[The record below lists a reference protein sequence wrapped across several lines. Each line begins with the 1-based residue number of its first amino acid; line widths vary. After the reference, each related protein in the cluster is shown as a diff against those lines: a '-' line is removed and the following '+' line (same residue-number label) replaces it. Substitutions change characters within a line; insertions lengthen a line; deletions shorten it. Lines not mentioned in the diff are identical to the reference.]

1 MGFQQGLSGL
11 NAAAKNLDAIG
22 NNVANAGTV
31 GFKSSQAQFADV
43 YAASLSGGG
52 AGQIGLGTKTAN
64 VAQQFTQGNISATNN
79 PLDVAING
87 GGFFRLDTNGSIS
100 YSRNGQFQRNKDG
113 FIVSSTGAKV
123 TGYGVDPSSGA
134 IVATNPAPV
143 SLPTSDL
150 SPQETGGSA
159 SAAGA
164 KMAVNLDSRE
174 ALPVTATF
182 NPLDPT
188 SYNRS
193 SPITVYDT
201 LGNPHVL
208 SMYFTKT
215 ATAGTWNLNANVDGT
230 GLNVPA
236 AAAVVNANTL
246 AVGTGGS
253 AGISAAVTAIQAA
266 GTGWTVGM
274 AAYDN
279 ATTAATA
286 AAAATAALPAVTTA
300 QINAAVT
307 AAQASSAAALAMARS
322 AVSSAMTQV
331 TTAAASVIADTT
343 PASGAQAA
351 LANAA
356 SLSATAAS
364 AALAAMSTPPT
375 AAEIATAAAAA
386 AAASTAATAM
396 DTTGLLAATTT
407 AVNFA
412 KAQASAASL
421 AITAAQAAQA
431 AATLTTVPG
440 ATLSTTQL
448 VFNTSGQLLTT
459 MPLSIS
465 LDLAGVSTA
474 LGTANSAATPLAF
487 NLDFTGTSQY
497 GSVFGVNALS
507 QDGFSSGR
515 LNGFNIGSDGVV
527 QGRYSNGQS
536 RSLGQIVLANFT
548 NPNGLKPLG
557 NNQWA
562 ETPDS
567 NQPLIGTPGSG
578 SLGVMQSA
586 SVEESNVDL
595 TAELVNMIT
604 AQRLYQANAQT
615 IKTQDSIMQTI
626 VNLR

>member
-31 GFKSSQAQFADV
+31 GFKSSQVQFADV

-52 AGQIGLGTKTAN
+52 AGQIGLGTKTAS
-64 VAQQFTQGNISATNN
+64 VSQQFTQGNISATNN

-100 YSRNGQFQRNKDG
+100 YSRNGQFQLNKDG

-123 TGYGVDPSSGA
+123 TGYGVNASSGA

-150 SPQETGGSA
+150 PPQATGGSA

-193 SPITVYDT
+193 TPITVYDS

-208 SMYFTKT
+208 SMYFTKA

-230 GLNVPA
+230 ALNVPA
-236 AAAVVNANTL
+236 NYAAVSTNTAAL
-246 AVGTGGS
+246 GTGGAVGVNTR
-253 AGISAAVTAIQAA
+253 AGAVQAA
-266 GTGWTVGM
+266 W
-274 AAYDN
+274 AAGSAPYV
-279 ATTAATA
+279 AATNV
-286 AAAATAALPAVTTA
+286 L
-300 QINAAVT
+300 N
-307 AAQASSAAALAMARS
+307 
-322 AVSSAMTQV
+322 
-331 TTAAASVIADTT
+331 
-343 PASGAQAA
+343 
-351 LANAA
+351 
-356 SLSATAAS
+356 
-364 AALAAMSTPPT
+364 
-375 AAEIATAAAAA
+375 AA
-386 AAASTAATAM
+386 AAASTAVTNLGPAPSTAA
-396 DTTGLLAATTT
+396 LINAAV
-407 AVNFA
+407 AAA
-412 KAQASAASL
+412 KTSAA
-421 AITAAQAAQA
+421 AMAAMNAAVIASPPAAGAQTTEA
-431 AATLTTVPG
+431 AATLAANTAAQSAVSGVTTPG
-440 ATLSTTQL
+440 ATLSATQL
-448 VFNTSGQLLTT
+448 LFNTSGQLLTT

-474 LGTANSAATPLAF
+474 LGTTNSAATPLAF

-515 LNGFNIGSDGVV
+515 LNGFNVGSDGVV